1 MVACVGVTEIATGN
15 GFLVFSTPLVG
26 LVSGIILCKWFL
38 TCEIL
43 LVRLWFG
50 ACVASQAGKQAFS
63 LFTLLI
69 GV

>member
-1 MVACVGVTEIATGN
+1 MVACVGETEIATGN
-15 GFLVFSTPLVG
+15 GFLVFPTPLVG
-26 LVSGIILCKWFL
+26 SVSGIVLRKWLL

-43 LVRLWFG
+43 SVRLWFG
-50 ACVASQAGKQAFS
+50 ACVASQVGKQAFS